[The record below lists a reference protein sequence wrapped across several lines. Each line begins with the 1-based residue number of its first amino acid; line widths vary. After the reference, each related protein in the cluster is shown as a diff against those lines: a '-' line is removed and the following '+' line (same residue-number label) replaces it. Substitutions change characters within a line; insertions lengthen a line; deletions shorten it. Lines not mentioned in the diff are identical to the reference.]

1 MSSEIGIF
9 EESGVRE
16 PLQQRRGLARLD
28 MWNLYSYVYD
38 FLPRYFRSYQKLL
51 ADVVSSV
58 EANVPRG
65 GRVLDSG
72 CGTGNFSIG
81 LGLRGYEVEG
91 IDISRAMLERARLKK
106 KKAGLENV
114 EFKEWD
120 IEKGLA
126 LYPDANFDCVVSVHA
141 LYTLREPE
149 AAIREYLR
157 VLKPSGHFIMAEP
170 HSPIRIIPIAKEI
183 YHEGGL
189 ADIVK
194 LLLTQ
199 SGVGVCN
206 LLIGKRLRDGSYHY
220 WDEERLRNVLQG
232 ACFRID
238 GVVPAY
244 AAGSDLLATAVKPR
258 HCFQMN
264 GYRFLSAESREDLEK
279 VWRLR
284 YQVYCIEL
292 GDVPKNQSGLERDKY
307 DDYAVSFLAVDEND
321 RAVGTIRLVHNNPK
335 GFPMDSD
342 FPLTDYMKTHGIS
355 RALEI
360 GRFAINKSVSRDA
373 HISTALGLF
382 KCLYDYCCETGTY
395 DVFAVTNPKTMEKY
409 GMPGVN
415 VIGEP
420 FRYSK
425 PLTAGLWVPVH
436 ANIRA
441 AREGYEN
448 YLARGQGS
456 VKVA

>member
-58 EANVPRG
+58 EANVPKG

-81 LGLRGYEVEG
+81 LGLRGYEVAG

-170 HSPIRIIPIAKEI
+170 RSPIRIIPIAKEI

-189 ADIVK
+189 RDIVK

-220 WDEERLRNVLQG
+220 WDEERLRNVLQD

-258 HCFQMN
+258 HCFQMG
-264 GYRFLSAESREDLEK
+264 GYTFLSAESREDLEK
-279 VWRLR
+279 VLRLR
-284 YQVYCIEL
+284 YQVYCAEL
-292 GDVPKNQSGLERDKY
+292 GLLPKNQSGLERDKY
-307 DDYAVSFLAVDEND
+307 DDYAINLLAVDEND
-321 RAVGTIRLVHNNPK
+321 RAIGTIRLVHNNPI

-360 GRFAINKSVSRDA
+360 GRF
-373 HISTALGLF
+373 
-382 KCLYDYCCETGTY
+382 
-395 DVFAVTNPKTMEKY
+395 
-409 GMPGVN
+409 
-415 VIGEP
+415 VIHK
-420 FRYSK
+420 RCWS
-425 PLTAGLWVPVH
+425 
-436 ANIRA
+436 
-441 AREGYEN
+441 
-448 YLARGQGS
+448 
-456 VKVA
+456 

>member
-9 EESGVRE
+9 EDSGSRARL
-16 PLQQRRGLARLD
+16 PQRHGLARLA

-38 FLPRYFRSYQKLL
+38 FLPRYFRPYQKLL
-51 ADVVSSV
+51 ADVVSAV
-58 EANVPRG
+58 GANIPKG
-65 GRVLDSG
+65 GKILDSG

-81 LGLRGYEVEG
+81 LGLRGYEVVG
-91 IDISRAMLERARLKK
+91 IDISHAMLERARLKK
-106 KKAGLENV
+106 KKAGLQNV

-126 LYPDANFDCVVSVHA
+126 LYPDAYFDCVVSVHA

-157 VLKPSGHFIMAEP
+157 VLKPSGRFIMAEP
-170 HSPIRIIPIAKEI
+170 HSPIKIIPIAKEI
-183 YHEGGL
+183 YREGGL
-189 ADIVK
+189 ANVVK

-220 WDEERLRNVLQG
+220 WDKERLRNVLRD

-238 GVVPAY
+238 SVVPAY
-244 AAGSDLLATAVKPR
+244 AAGLDLLTTAVKPR
-258 HCFQMN
+258 HCFEMS

-284 YQVYCIEL
+284 YQVYCLEL
-292 GDVPKNQSGLERDKY
+292 GFEPENQSGLETDMY
-307 DDYAVSFLAVDEND
+307 DEYAMHFLAVDEKG
-321 RAVGTIRLVHNNPK
+321 RAVGTMRFVHNNPK

-355 RALEI
+355 RALEG
-360 GRFAINKSVSRDA
+360 GRFVILKDLGRDA
-373 HISTALGLF
+373 RITVGFGLF
-382 KCLYDYCCETGTY
+382 KCLYDYCNETGIY
-395 DVFAVTNPKTMEKY
+395 DIFTVTHPKILQKY
-409 GMPGVN
+409 GLPGVRP
-415 VIGEP
+415 IGEP

-425 PLTAGLWVPVH
+425 PLSGGLWVPVH
-436 ANIRA
+436 CNIREA
-441 AREGYEN
+441 YQN
-448 YLARGQGS
+448 YLKGVPTSTA
-456 VKVA
+456 VA

>member
-9 EESGVRE
+9 TESVVKE

-38 FLPRYFRSYQKLL
+38 LLPRYFRPYQKLL
-51 ADVVSSV
+51 ADVVSAV
-58 EANVPRG
+58 EANIPKG
-65 GRVLDSG
+65 GKILDSG

-81 LGLRGYEVEG
+81 LGLRGYEVVG
-91 IDISRAMLERARLKK
+91 IDISHAMLERARLKK

-126 LYPDANFDCVVSVHA
+126 LYPDAYFDCVVSVHA

-183 YHEGGL
+183 YREGGL

-194 LLLTQ
+194 LLFTQ

-220 WDEERLRNVLQG
+220 WDKERLRNVLQN

-238 GVVPAY
+238 SVAPAY

-258 HCFQMN
+258 HCFQMG
-264 GYRFLSAESREDLEK
+264 GYTFLSAESREDLEK
-279 VWRLR
+279 VLRLR
-284 YQVYCIEL
+284 YQVYCAEL
-292 GDVPKNQSGLERDKY
+292 GLLAKNQSGLEKDVY
-307 DDYAVSFLAVDEND
+307 DEYAMHFLAVDEKGE
-321 RAVGTIRLVHNNPK
+321 AVGTMRFVYNNPK

-342 FPLTDYMKTHGIS
+342 FSLTDYMETHGIP
-355 RALEI
+355 RALEGGRFVIRKDI
-360 GRFAINKSVSRDA
+360 GRDA
-373 HISTALGLF
+373 RITVAFSLF
-382 KCLYDYCCETGTY
+382 KCLYDYCNETGIFDIFT
-395 DVFAVTNPKTMEKY
+395 VTHPKILQKY
-409 GMPGVN
+409 SMPGVKP
-415 VIGEP
+415 IGEP

-425 PLTAGLWVPVH
+425 ALSGGLWVPVH
-436 ANIRA
+436 CNIREA
-441 AREGYEN
+441 YQN
-448 YLARGQGS
+448 YLKGVPTSTA
-456 VKVA
+456 VA

>member
-1 MSSEIGIF
+1 MSSKIGIS
-9 EESGVRE
+9 EGSGVRGS
-16 PLQQRRGLARLD
+16 LQQRQGLASLS
-28 MWNLYSYVYD
+28 MWNIYSYVYD
-38 FLPRYFRSYQKLL
+38 LMPRYFRAYQKLL
-51 ADVVSSV
+51 ADVVSAV
-58 EANVPRG
+58 ETNTPKG
-65 GRVLDSG
+65 GKILDSG

-81 LGLRGYEVEG
+81 LGLKGYNVEG
-91 IDISRAMLERARLKK
+91 IDISHAMLERARLKK

-149 AAIREYLR
+149 ATIREYLR
-157 VLKPSGHFIMAEP
+157 VLKPSGHLITAEP
-170 HSPIRIIPIAKEI
+170 SSPIRIIPIAKEI

-189 ADIVK
+189 RDVAK
-194 LLLTQ
+194 LLFTQ
-199 SGVGVCN
+199 SGVGICN
-206 LLIGKRLRDGSYHY
+206 LLIGKRLRNGSYHY
-220 WDEERLRNVLQG
+220 WDEARLRSVLQQG
-232 ACFRID
+232 CFRMD
-238 GVVPAY
+238 DVVPAY
-244 AAGSDLLATAVKPR
+244 SAGSDLLATAVKPR
-258 HCFQMN
+258 HCFEMN
-264 GYRFLSAESREDLEK
+264 GYRFLSAETREDLEK

-292 GDVPKNQSGLERDKY
+292 GDVPENQSGLERDKY
-307 DDYAVSFLAVDEND
+307 DDYAISFLAVDEND
-321 RAVGTIRLVHNNPK
+321 GAVGTIRLVHNNPK

-342 FPLTDYMKTHGIS
+342 FPLTDYMKTHGVS

-360 GRFAINKSVSRDA
+360 GRFAIKKSVSRDA
-373 HISTALGLF
+373 HISAALGLF
-382 KCLYDYCCETGTY
+382 KCLYDYCYETRTY

-425 PLTAGLWVPVH
+425 PLTGGLWVPVH

-456 VKVA
+456 AKVA

>member
-1 MSSEIGIF
+1 MSGEIGIL

-16 PLQQRRGLARLD
+16 PQQRRRGLARLD

-38 FLPRYFRSYQKLL
+38 LLPRYFRSYQKLL
-51 ADVVSSV
+51 ANVVSAV
-58 EANVPRG
+58 KTATPKG

-72 CGTGNFSIG
+72 CGTGNFSVR
-81 LGLRGYEVEG
+81 LGLRGYEVVG
-91 IDISRAMLERARLKK
+91 IDISPAMLERARLKK
-106 KKAGLENV
+106 QKAGLENV

-120 IEKGLA
+120 IEKGLD

-157 VLKPSGHFIMAEP
+157 VLKPSGYFIMAEP
-170 HSPIRIIPIAKEI
+170 RSPVRIIPIAKEI

-189 ADIVK
+189 RDVVK

-206 LLIGKRLRDGSYHY
+206 LLIGKRLRNGSYHY
-220 WDEERLRNVLQG
+220 WDEASLRNVLQD

-244 AAGSDLLATAVKPR
+244 AAGSDLLAIALKPR

-292 GDVPKNQSGLERDKY
+292 GDQPKNQSGLERDMY
-307 DDYAVSFLAVDEND
+307 DEYAMHFLAIDEKG
-321 RAVGTIRLVHNNPK
+321 RAVGTMRFIHNNPK
-335 GFPMDSD
+335 GFEMDSD

-355 RALEI
+355 RALEG
-360 GRFAINKSVSRDA
+360 GRFVIHKDVGRDA
-373 HISTALGLF
+373 RITVAFGLF
-382 KCLYDYCCETGTY
+382 KCLYDYCCETGIY
-395 DVFAVTNPKTMEKY
+395 DIFTVTLPKILQKY
-409 GMPGVN
+409 SMPGVRP
-415 VIGEP
+415 IGEP

-425 PLTAGLWVPVH
+425 ALSGGLWVPVH
-436 ANIRA
+436 CNIREA
-441 AREGYEN
+441 YQSYLKGVEAPAR
-448 YLARGQGS
+448 
-456 VKVA
+456 VA

>member
-9 EESGVRE
+9 SESGVKE
-16 PLQQRRGLARLD
+16 APQQRRGLARLD
-28 MWNLYSYVYD
+28 IWNLYSYVYD

-51 ADVVSSV
+51 ADVVSAV
-58 EANVPRG
+58 EANTPKG
-65 GRVLDSG
+65 GRILDSG
-72 CGTGNFSIG
+72 CGTGNFSVG
-81 LGLRGYEVEG
+81 LGLRGYEVVG
-91 IDISRAMLERARLKK
+91 IDISNAMLERARIKK
-106 KKAGLENV
+106 KKAGLGNV
-114 EFKEWD
+114 EFNEWD

-126 LYPDANFDCVVSVHA
+126 LYPDANFDCVISVHA

-170 HSPIRIIPIAKEI
+170 RYPIRIIPIAKEI
-183 YHEGGL
+183 YREGGL
-189 ADIVK
+189 TDVAR

-220 WDEERLRNVLQG
+220 WDEERPRKVLQD
-232 ACFRID
+232 ASFRID
-238 GVVPAY
+238 SVVPAY
-244 AAGSDLLATAVKPR
+244 AAGSDLLTTAVKPR
-258 HCFQMN
+258 HCFQMS
-264 GYRFLSAESREDLEK
+264 GYKFLSADSREDLEK

-284 YQVYCIEL
+284 YQVYCVEL
-292 GDVPKNQSGLERDKY
+292 GFEPTNKSGLERDKY
-307 DDYAVSFLAVDEND
+307 DEYAINFLAVDENNG
-321 RAVGTIRLVHNNPK
+321 AVGAIRLVHNNPI

-360 GRFAINKSVSRDA
+360 GRFAINNSVSRDA
-373 HISTALGLF
+373 HISAALGLF

-395 DVFAVTNPKTMEKY
+395 DIFAVTNPKTMEKY

-456 VKVA
+456 AKVA

>member
-1 MSSEIGIF
+1 MSSEIGIL
-9 EESGVRE
+9 EDSGSR
-16 PLQQRRGLARLD
+16 ARLPQRHGLTRLN
-28 MWNLYSYVYD
+28 MWNVYSYVYD

-58 EANVPRG
+58 ESNVPKG

-81 LGLRGYEVEG
+81 LGLRGYEVVG
-91 IDISRAMLERARLKK
+91 IDISRAMLQRARLKK
-106 KKAGLENV
+106 KKAGLQNV

-126 LYPDANFDCVVSVHA
+126 FYPDGNFDCVISVHA

-157 VLKPSGHFIMAEP
+157 VLKPAGHLIIAEP
-170 HSPIRIIPIAKEI
+170 RSPIKIIPIAKEI
-183 YHEGGL
+183 YREGGL
-189 ADIVK
+189 SDFLK
-194 LLLTQ
+194 LLFTQ
-199 SGVGVCN
+199 SGVGICN

-220 WDEERLRNVLQG
+220 WDEERLRNVLQN

-238 GVVPAY
+238 SVVPAY
-244 AAGSDLLATAVKPR
+244 AAGLDLLATAVKPR
-258 HCFQMN
+258 QCFEMN
-264 GYRFLSAESREDLEK
+264 GYRFLRAESREDLEK
-279 VWRLR
+279 AWRLR
-284 YQVYCIEL
+284 YQVYCLEL
-292 GDVPKNQSGLERDKY
+292 GFEPANKSGLEHDKY
-307 DDYAVSFLAVDEND
+307 DEYAINFLAVDENNG
-321 RAVGTIRLVHNNPK
+321 AVGTIRLVHNNPI

-373 HISTALGLF
+373 HITIALGLF

-395 DVFAVTNPKTMEKY
+395 DIFAVTNPKTMEKY
-409 GMPGVN
+409 GMAGVN

-425 PLTAGLWVPVH
+425 PLSGGLWVPVH

-441 AREGYEN
+441 ARKGYEN

-456 VKVA
+456 ATVA

>member
-1 MSSEIGIF
+1 MG
-9 EESGVRE
+9 
-16 PLQQRRGLARLD
+16 
-28 MWNLYSYVYD
+28 
-38 FLPRYFRSYQKLL
+38 
-51 ADVVSSV
+51 
-58 EANVPRG
+58 
-65 GRVLDSG
+65 
-72 CGTGNFSIG
+72 
-81 LGLRGYEVEG
+81 
-91 IDISRAMLERARLKK
+91 
-106 KKAGLENV
+106 
-114 EFKEWD
+114 
-120 IEKGLA
+120 
-126 LYPDANFDCVVSVHA
+126 
-141 LYTLREPE
+141 
-149 AAIREYLR
+149 
-157 VLKPSGHFIMAEP
+157 
-170 HSPIRIIPIAKEI
+170 
-183 YHEGGL
+183 
-189 ADIVK
+189 
-194 LLLTQ
+194 
-199 SGVGVCN
+199 
-206 LLIGKRLRDGSYHY
+206 
-220 WDEERLRNVLQG
+220 
-232 ACFRID
+232 
-238 GVVPAY
+238 
-244 AAGSDLLATAVKPR
+244 
-258 HCFQMN
+258 

-284 YQVYCIEL
+284 YQVYYIEL

-335 GFPMDSD
+335 GLPMDSD

-409 GMPGVN
+409 GMAGVN

-425 PLTAGLWVPVH
+425 PLTGGLWVPVH

-456 VKVA
+456 ATVA

>member
-9 EESGVRE
+9 EESGVRGS
-16 PLQQRRGLARLD
+16 LQQRRGLARLD

-58 EANVPRG
+58 EANVPKG
-65 GRVLDSG
+65 GMVLDSG

-81 LGLRGYEVEG
+81 LGLCGYNVEG

-126 LYPDANFDCVVSVHA
+126 LYPDASFDCVVSVHA

-170 HSPIRIIPIAKEI
+170 RSPIRVIPIAKEI

-189 ADIVK
+189 PDIVK
-194 LLLTQ
+194 LILTQ

-206 LLIGKRLRDGSYHY
+206 LLIGKRLRNGSYHY
-220 WDEERLRNVLQG
+220 WDDERLRNVLQD

-244 AAGSDLLATAVKPR
+244 AAGSDLLATSVKPR
-258 HCFQMN
+258 HCFKMG
-264 GYRFLSAESREDLEK
+264 GYTFLSAESREDLEK
-279 VWRLR
+279 VLRLR
-284 YQVYCIEL
+284 YQVYCAEL
-292 GDVPKNQSGLERDKY
+292 GLLAKNQSGLERDMY
-307 DDYAVSFLAVDEND
+307 DDHAINLLAEDENKG
-321 RAVGTIRLVHNNPK
+321 AIGTIRLVHNNPI
-335 GFPMDSD
+335 GLPMDSD

-360 GRFAINKSVSRDA
+360 GRFVIHKDVGRDSR
-373 HISTALGLF
+373 STVAFGLF
-382 KCLYDYCCETGTY
+382 KCLYDYCRETGIY
-395 DVFAVTNPKTMEKY
+395 DIFAVTRASYLKKY
-409 GMPGVN
+409 RMAGVN

-425 PLTAGLWVPVH
+425 PLSGGLWVPVH
-436 ANIRA
+436 CNIREA
-441 AREGYEN
+441 YQN
-448 YLARGQGS
+448 YLKGVEASAQ
-456 VKVA
+456 VA

>member
-58 EANVPRG
+58 EANVPKG

-81 LGLRGYEVEG
+81 LGLRGYEVAG

-220 WDEERLRNVLQG
+220 WDEERLRDVLQD

-244 AAGSDLLATAVKPR
+244 AAGSDLLATALKPR
-258 HCFQMN
+258 HCFQMG
-264 GYRFLSAESREDLEK
+264 GYTFLSAESREDFEK
-279 VWRLR
+279 VLRLR
-284 YQVYCIEL
+284 YQVYCAEL
-292 GDVPKNQSGLERDKY
+292 GLLPKNQSGLERDMY
-307 DDYAVSFLAVDEND
+307 DDHAVNLLAEDENKG
-321 RAVGTIRLVHNNPK
+321 AIGTIRLVHNNPI
-335 GFPMDSD
+335 GLPMDSD

-355 RALEI
+355 RALEV
-360 GRFAINKSVSRDA
+360 GRFVIHKDVGRDSR
-373 HISTALGLF
+373 STVAFGLF
-382 KCLYDYCCETGTY
+382 KCLYDYCCETGIY
-395 DVFAVTNPKTMEKY
+395 DIFAVTRASYLKKY
-409 GMPGVN
+409 RMPGVN

-420 FRYSK
+420 FRYST
-425 PLTAGLWVPVH
+425 PLTGGLWVPVH
-436 ANIRA
+436 CNIREA
-441 AREGYEN
+441 YQN
-448 YLARGQGS
+448 YLRRTPTSAA
-456 VKVA
+456 VA

>member
-9 EESGVRE
+9 EESGVKE
-16 PLQQRRGLARLD
+16 PLQQRRGLARLN
-28 MWNLYSYVYD
+28 MWNVYSYVYD
-38 FLPRYFRSYQKLL
+38 LLPRYFRSYQKLL
-51 ADVVSSV
+51 ADVVSAV
-58 EANVPRG
+58 ETATPKG

-72 CGTGNFSIG
+72 CGTGNFSVR
-81 LGLRGYEVEG
+81 LGLRGYEVVG
-91 IDISRAMLERARLKK
+91 IDISPAMLERARLKK
-106 KKAGLENV
+106 QKAGLENV

-120 IEKGLA
+120 IEKGLD

-189 ADIVK
+189 PDIIK

-220 WDEERLRNVLQG
+220 WDEKRLRNVLQD

-244 AAGSDLLATAVKPR
+244 ATGSDLLSTAVKPR
-258 HCFQMN
+258 HCFEMN
-264 GYRFLSAESREDLEK
+264 GYTFLSADSREDLEK
-279 VWRLR
+279 VLRLR

-292 GDVPKNQSGLERDKY
+292 GDVPENQSGLERDVY
-307 DDYAVSFLAVDEND
+307 DDYAMHFLTVDEKG
-321 RAVGTIRLVHNNPK
+321 RAVGTMRFVHNNPK

-342 FPLTDYMKTHGIS
+342 FPLTDYMKTHDIS
-355 RALEI
+355 RALEG
-360 GRFAINKSVSRDA
+360 GRFVIRKDLGRDA
-373 HISTALGLF
+373 RITVAFGLF
-382 KCLYDYCCETGTY
+382 KCLYDYCNETGIY
-395 DVFAVTNPKTMEKY
+395 DIFTVTHPKILQKY
-409 GMPGVN
+409 SLPGVRS
-415 VIGEP
+415 IGEP

-425 PLTAGLWVPVH
+425 PLSGGLWVPVH
-436 ANIRA
+436 CNIREA
-441 AREGYEN
+441 YQN
-448 YLARGQGS
+448 YLKGVEAS
-456 VKVA
+456 DPVA

>member
-16 PLQQRRGLARLD
+16 PLQQRRGLARLN
-28 MWNLYSYVYD
+28 MWNVYSYVYD

-58 EANVPRG
+58 EANVPKG

-81 LGLRGYEVEG
+81 LGLCGYNVEG

-170 HSPIRIIPIAKEI
+170 RSPIKVIPIAKEI
-183 YHEGGL
+183 YREGGL
-189 ADIVK
+189 RDVVK

-206 LLIGKRLRDGSYHY
+206 LLIGKRLRNGSYHY
-220 WDEERLRNVLQG
+220 WDEERLRNVLQD

-258 HCFQMN
+258 HCFKMG
-264 GYRFLSAESREDLEK
+264 GYTFLSAESREDLEK
-279 VWRLR
+279 VLRLR
-284 YQVYCIEL
+284 YQVYCAEL
-292 GDVPKNQSGLERDKY
+292 GLLPKNQSGLERDMY
-307 DDYAVSFLAVDEND
+307 DEY
-321 RAVGTIRLVHNNPK
+321 
-335 GFPMDSD
+335 
-342 FPLTDYMKTHGIS
+342 
-355 RALEI
+355 
-360 GRFAINKSVSRDA
+360 AINL
-373 HISTALGLF
+373 LG
-382 KCLYDYCCETGTY
+382 
-395 DVFAVTNPKTMEKY
+395 
-409 GMPGVN
+409 
-415 VIGEP
+415 
-420 FRYSK
+420 
-425 PLTAGLWVPVH
+425 
-436 ANIRA
+436 
-441 AREGYEN
+441 
-448 YLARGQGS
+448 
-456 VKVA
+456 

>member
-9 EESGVRE
+9 EDSGSR
-16 PLQQRRGLARLD
+16 ARLPQRHGLTRLN
-28 MWNLYSYVYD
+28 MWNVYSYVYD
-38 FLPRYFRSYQKLL
+38 LLPRYFKAYQKLL

-58 EANVPRG
+58 ESNVPKG

-81 LGLRGYEVEG
+81 LGLRGYNVEG
-91 IDISRAMLERARLKK
+91 IDISRAMLQRARLKK
-106 KKAGLENV
+106 KKAGLQNV

-126 LYPDANFDCVVSVHA
+126 FYPDGNFDCVISVHA

-157 VLKPSGHFIMAEP
+157 VLKPSGRFIMAEP
-170 HSPIRIIPIAKEI
+170 HSPIKIIPIAKEI
-183 YHEGGL
+183 YREGGL
-189 ADIVK
+189 ANVVK

-199 SGVGVCN
+199 SGVGICN

-220 WDEERLRNVLQG
+220 WDEESLRSVLQR
-232 ACFRID
+232 ACFRTN

-258 HCFQMN
+258 HCFQMG
-264 GYRFLSAESREDLEK
+264 GYTFFSAESREDLEK
-279 VWRLR
+279 VLRLR
-284 YQVYCIEL
+284 YQVYCAEL
-292 GDVPKNQSGLERDKY
+292 GLLAKNRSGLERDIY
-307 DDYAVSFLAVDEND
+307 DDHAINLLAEDKNKG
-321 RAVGTIRLVHNNPK
+321 AVGTIRLVHNNPI
-335 GFPMDSD
+335 GLPMDSD

-360 GRFAINKSVSRDA
+360 GRFVIHKDVGRDSRGTVA
-373 HISTALGLF
+373 FGLF
-382 KCLYDYCCETGTY
+382 KCLYDYCCETGIY
-395 DVFAVTNPKTMEKY
+395 NIFAVTQPKLIQKY
-409 GMPGVN
+409 SFPGVRP
-415 VIGEP
+415 IGEP

-425 PLTAGLWVPVH
+425 SLSGGLWVPVH
-436 ANIRA
+436 CNIREA
-441 AREGYEN
+441 YQT
-448 YLARGQGS
+448 YLKGVPTSTA
-456 VKVA
+456 VA